1 MRIIAGEAR
10 SRIILAP
17 EGRDTRPTLDRVREN
32 LFNILQWQCPGAR
45 VLDLF
50 AGSGAL
56 ALEALSRG
64 AAEAVLADCDARA
77 VRVER
82 QNVEAL
88 GFSQRARVLQADW
101 RETVRKLSAEGRS
114 FQLVFLDPPYAMED
128 LTAVFEA
135 LRTGGLID
143 ADSLVIVEHQAG
155 HPPQVG
161 EGFLM
166 VDQRKYGYA
175 GIHIFRMKGEA

>member
-10 SRIILAP
+10 SRTILAP

-64 AAEAVLADCDARA
+64 AAKLCWRIATPGLCGWSARTWKPGLFTARPGASGGLAGDGAQIIRG
-77 VRVER
+77 RPE
-82 QNVEAL
+82 
-88 GFSQRARVLQADW
+88 
-101 RETVRKLSAEGRS
+101 LSAGI
-114 FQLVFLDPPYAMED
+114 FGPAYAMED

-135 LRTGGLID
+135 LRTGGVID
-143 ADSLVIVEHQAG
+143 ADSLVIVEHQ
-155 HPPQVG
+155 
-161 EGFLM
+161 L
-166 VDQRKYGYA
+166 
-175 GIHIFRMKGEA
+175 GIHPRWGKAS

>member
-10 SRIILAP
+10 SRTILAP

-88 GFSQRARVLQADW
+88 GFSQRARVFQADW

-143 ADSLVIVEHQAG
+143 ADSLVISENTAMWA
-155 HPPQVG
+155 
-161 EGFLM
+161 FICS
-166 VDQRKYGYA
+166 A
-175 GIHIFRMKGEA
+175 

>member
-1 MRIIAGEAR
+1 MRIVAGEAR
-10 SRIILAP
+10 SRTILAP

-82 QNVEAL
+82 QNVETL
-88 GFSQRARVLQADW
+88 GFAQRARVMQGDW
-101 RETVRKLSAEGRS
+101 RETLRKLSGEGVP

-128 LTAVFEA
+128 LTAVFDA
-135 LRTGGLID
+135 LRTGKLID
-143 ADSLVIVEHQAG
+143 QESLIVVEHQAG

-161 EGFLM
+161 EGFLT

-175 GIHIFRMKGEA
+175 GIHMFRMKGET

>member
-1 MRIIAGEAR
+1 M
-10 SRIILAP
+10 
-17 EGRDTRPTLDRVREN
+17 
-32 LFNILQWQCPGAR
+32 
-45 VLDLF
+45 LDLF

-114 FQLVFLDPPYAMED
+114 FQLGIFG
-128 LTAVFEA
+128 TC
-135 LRTGGLID
+135 
-143 ADSLVIVEHQAG
+143 
-155 HPPQVG
+155 
-161 EGFLM
+161 LM
-166 VDQRKYGYA
+166 PWKT
-175 GIHIFRMKGEA
+175 

>member
-10 SRIILAP
+10 SRTILAP

-88 GFSQRARVLQADW
+88 GFSQRARVFQADW
-101 RETVRKLSAEGRS
+101 RETVRKLSAEGRAFS
-114 FQLVFLDPPYAMED
+114 WYFWI
-128 LTAVFEA
+128 
-135 LRTGGLID
+135 R
-143 ADSLVIVEHQAG
+143 
-155 HPPQVG
+155 
-161 EGFLM
+161 LM
-166 VDQRKYGYA
+166 PWKT
-175 GIHIFRMKGEA
+175 